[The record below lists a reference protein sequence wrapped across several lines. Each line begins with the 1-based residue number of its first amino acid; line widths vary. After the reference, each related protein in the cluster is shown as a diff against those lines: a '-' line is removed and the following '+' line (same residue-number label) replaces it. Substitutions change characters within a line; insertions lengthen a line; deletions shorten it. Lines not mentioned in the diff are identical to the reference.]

1 MGFILKAFID
11 FIPVFFFFISYIFYT
26 DIPINYINEI
36 NSNLTQP
43 EKIKKFQIINEPFS
57 IENNL
62 MTPTMKVRRHEVEKK
77 YAEIINQLY

>member
-1 MGFILKAFID
+1 MCLWGAKNYIAALIILSTESKALNG
-11 FIPVFFFFISYIFYT
+11 
-26 DIPINYINEI
+26 DIQNYINEL

-43 EKIKKFQIINEPFS
+43 EKIKKFQIISEPFS

-77 YAEIINQLY
+77 YAEIMNQLF